1 MQKGKKKRKGL
12 LENSAS
18 FQMTCLKGKA
28 ASGKAPVR
36 LRRIWGGKF
45 LPGLRFCDMQ
55 SYEVRSLSEMGL
67 VQRIWEVEIEQKHG
81 TETSD

>member
-1 MQKGKKKRKGL
+1 M
-12 LENSAS
+12 ENSAS

-36 LRRIWGGKF
+36 LRRIVEGGGKF
-45 LPGLRFCDMQ
+45 LPGLRFCDIQ

-67 VQRIWEVEIEQKHG
+67 VQRI
-81 TETSD
+81 